1 MKKKTGIVLMTLLA
15 CLVMLELGLRA
26 IGRSPT
32 NMADGIA
39 DQYGDSFRLK
49 KNVSKV
55 MRFPAFSYTVHTNEF
70 GFRDSAVGQRN
81 LAGRRFGVFLG
92 ASDVFGNGV
101 DFEDSFV
108 GVFAGEASK
117 RGLEVL
123 NLAVGG
129 HYFLDQ
135 EFLLKDFMKDS
146 GLKPATIFLCVNALH
161 IPKFDRRNQNVI
173 VKNGY
178 AIDRDGWRV
187 AYLRLM
193 AGNISSAYCFFR
205 DAIRRIQERYFDL
218 EVGEKSPEFLQIYAK
233 GNPIRTPERIRKFEE
248 YLAGFETFCQ
258 QNDIELIY
266 VYLPLSDS
274 FNLKKLISQL
284 GADPEAYDATFYEEL
299 MRSHCKKSGHRL
311 ITPGLALAP
320 LYDEG
325 KVLRFKLDPHF
336 NALAN
341 RVIGEYLAQDYF
353 QIPRAPVTP
362 EGPSPSGKK

>member
-1 MKKKTGIVLMTLLA
+1 MKKKAGIVFLTLLA

-49 KNVSKV
+49 KNASKV
-55 MRFPAFSYTVHTNEF
+55 MKFPAFSYTVHTNEF
-70 GFRDSAVGQRN
+70 GFRDNAVGPRD
-81 LAGRRFGVFLG
+81 LAGKEFCAFLG

-101 DFEDSFV
+101 EFGDSFV
-108 GVFAGEASK
+108 GVFAAEASR

-135 EFLLKDFMKDS
+135 EFLLKDFMKTS
-146 GLKPATIFLCVNALH
+146 GLTPSSIFLCINALH
-161 IPKFDRRNQNVI
+161 IPKFDRRNQHVI

-178 AIDRDGWRV
+178 AIDREGWRV

-193 AGNISSAYCFFR
+193 AGNISSAFCFFR
-205 DAIRRIQERYFDL
+205 DSIRRIQERYFQL
-218 EVGEKSPEFLQIYAK
+218 EVGEKSPEFLQIYDK
-233 GNPIRTPERIRKFEE
+233 RNPIRQPERTKGFED
-248 YLAGFETFCQ
+248 YLTGFETFCR
-258 QNDIELIY
+258 QNEIELVY

-274 FNLKKLISQL
+274 FSLEEMIRKL
-284 GADPEAYDATFYEEL
+284 GANPEDYDAAFYVDL
-299 MRSHCKKSGHRL
+299 MRSHCEKSGHRL
-311 ITPGLALAP
+311 IDPAQALGRLWA
-320 LYDEG
+320 G
-325 KVLRFKLDPHF
+325 GQVLRFKLDPHF

-341 RVIGEYLAQDYF
+341 KVIGEYLAAEF
-353 QIPRAPVTP
+353 FR
-362 EGPSPSGKK
+362 GSGSPAF